1 MAGKLN
7 SPVDLSQA
15 YGALAN
21 VLDGRSRLREHLQVA
36 EKRLE
41 ITRQPEFDN
50 LRENLDSLRGVG
62 AARMYVGE
70 YTQAMPYLEQAEEI
84 ATRVQATDQIANAL
98 GLQAQCLF
106 RMDRWDEVLAL
117 EIKWRD
123 LEDRHTRERVGE
135 T

>member
-1 MAGKLN
+1 
-7 SPVDLSQA
+7 VDLSQA
-15 YGALAN
+15 QGALAN
-21 VLDGRSRLREHLQVA
+21 VLDGRSRLREHLEVA
-36 EKRLE
+36 QRRLE
-41 ITRQPEFDN
+41 ITRQPGFED
-50 LRENLDSLRGVG
+50 LRESMDALRGVG

-70 YTQAMPYLEQAEEI
+70 YQEALPYLEEAEEI
-84 ATRVQATDQIANAL
+84 ATSAQAVNQIANAL

-117 EIKWRD
+117 EQKWRD